1 MAGIAGVDAVGI
13 GTDFDGVG
21 DTLPIGM
28 RDVAAYPH
36 LIAGLLSRGYSEEEI
51 KGILSGNLLRVW
63 CVADAYPRG
72 KGRS

>member
-1 MAGIAGVDAVGI
+1 MAGIAGVEAVGI

-36 LIAGLLSRGYSEEEI
+36 LIAGLLSRGYSG
-51 KGILSGNLLRVW
+51 KKSGILSGNLLRVW
-63 CVADAYPRG
+63 RVVDAYPEA
-72 KGRS
+72 GRS